1 VAVIKLED
9 TLKVGDTIRIV
20 GGQTDFTQTVESME
34 IEHQKV
40 KEAKAG
46 IVALIVGVA
55 VGWVVGSR
63 RKA

>member
-1 VAVIKLED
+1 VTTTLTTTATVPTIDVASVA
-9 TLKVGDTIRIV
+9 G
-20 GGQTDFTQTVESME
+20 
-34 IEHQKV
+34 
-40 KEAKAG
+40 AG